1 MIKTINLSF
10 YMNEFDSSLQY
21 FNVIRD
27 NIEVTFK
34 SENFLRF
41 VQHGLPFDLVGSV
54 PLETMA
60 TLPAYVIFNYI
71 FVLFVSFLFFINL
84 RCCSWWITL
93 IYCNLT
99 KMPILTLV
107 LILFFTDVMV
117 DADVDRQ

>member
-1 MIKTINLSF
+1 MIKIINLNF

>member
-1 MIKTINLSF
+1 MIKIINLSF

-54 PLETMA
+54 LLETMA
-60 TLPAYVIFNYI
+60 TLPAYMFFSTIS
-71 FVLFVSFLFFINL
+71 LFCLFLFFFYQFEML
-84 RCCSWWITL
+84 F
-93 IYCNLT
+93 
-99 KMPILTLV
+99 LV
-107 LILFFTDVMV
+107 DNTDLL
-117 DADVDRQ
+117 

>member
-1 MIKTINLSF
+1 MH
-10 YMNEFDSSLQY
+10 EFDSSLQY

-60 TLPAYVIFNYI
+60 TLPAYVIFNDF
-71 FVLFVSFLFFINL
+71 FVLFVSFLFFF
-84 RCCSWWITL
+84 
-93 IYCNLT
+93 Y
-99 KMPILTLV
+99 KFEM
-107 LILFFTDVMV
+107 LFMV
-117 DADVDRQ
+117 DNTDLL

>member
-1 MIKTINLSF
+1 MIKIINLNF

-71 FVLFVSFLFFINL
+71 FVLFVSFLFLSI
-84 RCCSWWITL
+84 
-93 IYCNLT
+93 
-99 KMPILTLV
+99 
-107 LILFFTDVMV
+107 
-117 DADVDRQ
+117 

>member
-1 MIKTINLSF
+1 MIKIINLSF
-10 YMNEFDSSLQY
+10 YMHEFDSSLQY

-71 FVLFVSFLFFINL
+71 FVLFVSFLFLSI
-84 RCCSWWITL
+84 
-93 IYCNLT
+93 
-99 KMPILTLV
+99 
-107 LILFFTDVMV
+107 
-117 DADVDRQ
+117 